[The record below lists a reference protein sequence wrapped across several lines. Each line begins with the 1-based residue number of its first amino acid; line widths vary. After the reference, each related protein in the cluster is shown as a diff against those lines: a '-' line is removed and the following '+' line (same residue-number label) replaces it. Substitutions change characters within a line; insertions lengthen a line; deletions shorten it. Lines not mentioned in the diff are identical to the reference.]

1 MIPYEDLVVA
11 LQAWRVKQGLPVG
24 SLAPVASSAPVA
36 ASASSSS
43 TSMPSSGPGSPSSTP
58 ILGSRVISDA
68 SSGPRTSSPVA
79 ARPGPPGPP
88 PRSPTPPPLAPPDSI
103 DEPVDDAALIEE
115 AQYDE
120 AEPASDYAMAF
131 DHDAPPAHHEGEV
144 EGTTVDG
151 PDGLAGRSKPPRGDW

>member
-24 SLAPVASSAPVA
+24 SLAPVATSAS
-36 ASASSSS
+36 SASSSPV
-43 TSMPSSGPGSPSSTP
+43 SMPTSGPGSPSSTP

-68 SSGPRTSSPVA
+68 PIP

-103 DEPVDDAALIEE
+103 DEPVDDSALIEE
-115 AQYDE
+115 A
-120 AEPASDYAMAF
+120 
-131 DHDAPPAHHEGEV
+131 
-144 EGTTVDG
+144 
-151 PDGLAGRSKPPRGDW
+151 